1 VAAHL
6 ARLVTCVCLCSASNR
21 IHCSEATVH
30 SNIQLGGIATVLS
43 VSRQLS
49 EKYSSSLSWSVGA
62 FPGLTMG
69 LQRVSE
75 STEAAADL
83 QVCLL
88 VLLISMSL
96 TCMAGGG

>member
-1 VAAHL
+1 MSSCAVSL
-6 ARLVTCVCLCSASNR
+6 TVF
-21 IHCSEATVH
+21 ICSEATVH

-62 FPGLTMG
+62 FPGLTMS

-83 QVCLL
+83 QVYY
-88 VLLISMSL
+88 LIPVSAL
-96 TCMAGGG
+96 TCMIGGW